1 MPATRRLGRTGHQ
14 VSELSLG
21 CFMFTGE
28 FGIAQSE
35 ANRILDTAIDAGINY
50 MDTAAMYGFGE
61 SEELVGRAL
70 QRHSGTPIVVS
81 TKVGWLDR
89 TVVRNLGDA
98 AYQNE
103 DALKRAIKHSMWL
116 LRRDFVEIVMIHEPN
131 SEQWGLDLKTGEAP
145 VMRVLEDLKKEGVI
159 GGIGLGCWVCDVVA
173 DLIETG
179 RVDAALV
186 AGGYTLIRQQ
196 VKERVIPA
204 AKRHDTGL
212 IMGGTFLQGRLAE
225 KKRDEMEEMRRT
237 GNYNWFL
244 DKPTVAKILAAYDL
258 SDETGI
264 SLTEL
269 AIRFI
274 LADPDIHTMVPGA
287 QTAGQVT
294 ENIRAAEKGPLP
306 ADIVARIEA
315 ISKIEG

>member
-1 MPATRRLGRTGHQ
+1 
-14 VSELSLG
+14 
-21 CFMFTGE
+21 MFTGE

-35 ANRILDTAIDAGINY
+35 ANRILDTAIAAGINY

-70 QRHSGTPIVVS
+70 ARHGSKDIVVS

-131 SEQWGLDLKTGEAP
+131 SEQWGLDLKTGDAP

-196 VKERVIPA
+196 VRDRVIPA
-204 AKRHDTGL
+204 AKRHDVGL

-237 GNYNWFL
+237 DSYNWFL
-244 DKPTVAKILAAYDL
+244 DKPTVAKIIAAYDL
-258 SDETGI
+258 SDDTGI

-269 AIRFI
+269 ATRFI
-274 LADPDIHTMVPGA
+274 LADKDIHTMVPGA
-287 QTAGQVT
+287 QTAEQVT

-306 ADIVARIEA
+306 ADIVARIKA